1 MPARSLASTLI
12 PVIPVPHTRTQRHKV
27 NQTAKCSIWCL
38 FVALLMIMAV
48 AAVVGI
54 DEAIQQLQETPIL
67 SE

>member
-1 MPARSLASTLI
+1 M
-12 PVIPVPHTRTQRHKV
+12 